1 MGISLLD
8 LKAQYREIKPEI
20 DEAVLNCLSSGH
32 FILGENVSLLEEE
45 VAAYCEAKY
54 GIGVASGTDALL
66 LALMAYGIGPQ
77 DEVITSP
84 FTFIA
89 TAEVITLLGAK
100 PVFVDIDQ
108 QTFNLSPDLIKEAIT
123 PRTKAIIPV
132 HLYGQAADLD
142 PILNLARNHNLK
154 MIEDG
159 AQAIGARYKGRR
171 IGGIGDVGA
180 LSFFPA
186 KNLGGYGDGGM
197 VLTNDEEIAGKIKK
211 LRVHGSSKKYHHSL
225 IGINGRLDELQAAI
239 LRVKLKRLEEWTK
252 ARQRNASYYNQ
263 LLEDS
268 PVTTPRVLPFNE
280 HVYNQYTIRANDR
293 DRLQEYLKERGIDS
307 AIHYPIP
314 LHLQEAFAY
323 LSYKEG
329 DFKESERAA
338 QQVLSLPNYPELK
351 ESQIEEVASNI
362 KEFFC

>member
-1 MGISLLD
+1 MGIPLLD
-8 LKAQYREIKPEI
+8 LKAQYREIKTEI
-20 DEAVLNCLSSGH
+20 DEAVLNCLSSGC

-45 VAAYCEAKY
+45 VASYCEAKY

-66 LALMAYGIGPQ
+66 LALMAYGIGAQ

-100 PVFVDIDQ
+100 PVFVDIDEEV
-108 QTFNLSPDLIKEAIT
+108 FNLCPDMIKEAIT
-123 PRTKAIIPV
+123 PKTKAIIPV

-142 PILNLARNHNLK
+142 PILKLANDHNLK
-154 MIEDG
+154 VIEDG

-171 IGGIGDVGA
+171 IGGLGDVGI

-197 VLTNDEEIAGKIKK
+197 VITNDEEIAGKIKM

-239 LRVKLKRLEEWTK
+239 LRVKLKKLEEWTK
-252 ARQRNASYYNQ
+252 ARQKNASYYNE
-263 LLEDS
+263 LLKDS
-268 PVTTPRVLPFNE
+268 PVITPKVLPFNE
-280 HVYNQYTIRANDR
+280 HVYNQYTIRTKNR
-293 DRLQEYLKERGIDS
+293 DKLQEYLKEKGVAS

-314 LHLQEAFAY
+314 LHLQEAYFYLGYKKGAFAV
-323 LSYKEG
+323 
-329 DFKESERAA
+329 SEKAA
-338 QQVLSLPNYPELK
+338 QEILSLPNYPELGERRIK
-351 ESQIEEVASNI
+351 EVAANI
-362 KEFFC
+362 KEF